1 VLHVGCKP
9 LNEWSLFK
17 STPNEIALLAF
28 LFGFTLAEPLT
39 IEEQNVLG
47 NFFFETGQILFTIAS
62 QRTLLE
68 AIQKEQQKE
77 ASTDKDKDKDKDNQN
92 HNHKKQADQ
101 TSEEK
106 IQQQI
111 EQMLNQ
117 NQELQRQ
124 IQQLQDQIDQLKQSR

>member
-1 VLHVGCKP
+1 M
-9 LNEWSLFK
+9 NEWSLFK

-77 ASTDKDKDKDKDNQN
+77 TSDKDKDKDKDNQS
-92 HNHKKQADQ
+92 HSHKKQADQ

>member
-1 VLHVGCKP
+1 

-17 STPNEIALLAF
+17 STPNEIALIAF

-47 NFFFETGQILFTIAS
+47 SFFFEAGQTLFVIAA

-68 AIQKEQQKE
+68 VTQKET
-77 ASTDKDKDKDKDNQN
+77 SLKDPENQS
-92 HNHKKQADQ
+92 HSHEKPVDP
-101 TSEEK
+101 TLEEK

-111 EQMLNQ
+111 EKMLHQ

-124 IQQLQDQIDQLKQSR
+124 IRQLQEQIDQLKQRP

>member
-1 VLHVGCKP
+1 
-9 LNEWSLFK
+9 LNEWSLFN

-28 LFGFTLAEPLT
+28 LLGFTLAEPLT

-77 ASTDKDKDKDKDNQN
+77 ASTDKNQEN
-92 HNHKKQADQ
+92 QSHSHKKQADQ

-124 IQQLQDQIDQLKQSR
+124 IQQLQEQIDQLKQSR